1 MDMTTPSWKERRAM
15 DRRRTRTS
23 CAAGLALALAG
34 CVGTA
39 PPSAAP
45 PTSLAPTV
53 APSLA
58 FPSPIASPTPIT
70 GLPFLGTIAYNRN
83 LVDGNLDTYRIFTM
97 PASGG
102 EGTQLL
108 DTEGEQARWSADGTR
123 LSVLGEGPQGL
134 IFVGFVDRDGTDY
147 IRLDSPDPTLN
158 LGCGAWSPD
167 AAMFVCEAWDDHT
180 PGRAGLYTVAADGT
194 GLTRVTT
201 APAGRQDAPCDF
213 SPDGTRIAFVRLNA
227 ANDNGNELMVV
238 DRDGT
243 GEHKLIDE
251 LVKGGCRWSQVTSML
266 VTVGQ
271 GGILVLNMADPRPTA
286 TLLPLDVP
294 AGASFSH
301 PGWSPDGTHLVMS
314 VRTEGQP
321 WNIWIA
327 DADGS
332 GATQV
337 TDTPG
342 VDEEVE
348 SWGP

>member
-1 MDMTTPSWKERRAM
+1 M

-23 CAAGLALALAG
+23 CAASLALVLALAG

-39 PPSAAP
+39 SPSSAPSA
-45 PTSLAPTV
+45 APTV
-53 APSLA
+53 APTVTPSLA
-58 FPSPIASPTPIT
+58 LPSPIPSPTRIT
-70 GLPFLGTIAYNRN
+70 GLPFQGTLAYNRN
-83 LVDGNLDTYRIFTM
+83 LVDGVLDTYRIFTM

-102 EGTQLL
+102 VGTQLL

-134 IFVGFVDRDGTDY
+134 IFLGFVDRDGTNY
-147 IRLDSPDPTLN
+147 VRLDSPDPTLN

-167 AAMFVCEAWDDHT
+167 AATFVCEAWDDQT
-180 PGRAGLYTVAADGT
+180 PGRAGLYIVAADGT

-213 SPDGTRIAFVRLNA
+213 SPDGTRIAFLRLNLA
-227 ANDNGNELMVV
+227 DDNGGELMIVN
-238 DRDGT
+238 RDGT

-251 LVKGGCRWSQVTSML
+251 FVNGACRWSPVTSML
-266 VTVGQ
+266 VAVGQ
-271 GGILVLNMADPRPTA
+271 AGILVVKMTDPQPAA

-327 DADGS
+327 DTDGR